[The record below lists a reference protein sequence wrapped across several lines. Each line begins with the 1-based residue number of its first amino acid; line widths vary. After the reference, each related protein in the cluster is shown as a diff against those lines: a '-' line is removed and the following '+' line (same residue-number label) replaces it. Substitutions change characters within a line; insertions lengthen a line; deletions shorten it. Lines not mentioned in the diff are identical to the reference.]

1 MTSTNTQIYIGVL
14 KGEVDPDDLKYEFK
28 KFGPMT
34 EFSFKGRYAF
44 IKYEEGSAASRAI
57 KEMDDVRI
65 NRTRITVEQA
75 SK

>member
-1 MTSTNTQIYIGVL
+1 MTSEATIYIGGL
-14 KGEVDPDDLKYEFK
+14 KGEVVEDDLRYEFK
-28 KFGPMT
+28 KFGSIKKL
-34 EFSFKGRYAF
+34 SFKGRYAF
-44 IKYEEGSAASRAI
+44 IKYGEGSAASRAI